1 MGKNDFIVE
10 KKDFIVKKKKRF
22 YSGKKR
28 FYSGKN
34 LSFIP
39 KKLRPHHVYSILPVG
54 QGQLKS
60 EWILLSA
67 QTKSSNSA
75 ARLDS
80 RLFSE
85 FISKNSLLLKYSIFN
100 LHNFHNHFMRFP
112 H

>member
-1 MGKNDFIVE
+1 MGKKRFYSG
-10 KKDFIVKKKKRF
+10 KKKRF

-28 FYSGKN
+28 FFSGKIC
-34 LSFIP
+34 FIP

-85 FISKNSLLLKYSIFN
+85 FISKNSLLLKYSICN
-100 LHNFHNHFMRFP
+100 LHNFHNHFM
-112 H
+112 